1 VLEAALVLLEFRSP
15 SRRIFIGSHSLPP
28 SLVRRIGPSTVY
40 KGVLSDQRVVVIKK
54 SKIVEQI
61 EIDRPIYQ

>member
-1 VLEAALVLLEFRSP
+1 LDELNEEINNFDP
-15 SRRIFIGSHSLPP
+15 TRILG
-28 SLVRRIGPSTVY
+28 RGGRGTVY